1 MNLIRKMKCIEHK
14 SRLRYLAHNP
24 TGELVK
30 VITHQFTTADK
41 RNRIDLRKWFLLSK
55 ESK

>member
-1 MNLIRKMKCIEHK
+1 MKCIENK

-41 RNRIDLRKWFLLSK
+41 RNRIDLKKWFLLSK

>member
-1 MNLIRKMKCIEHK
+1 MKCIEPK

-24 TGELVK
+24 TGELIR

-41 RNRIDLRKWFLLSK
+41 RNRITLDKVIDTIK
-55 ESK
+55 EKIG

>member
-1 MNLIRKMKCIEHK
+1 MKCIEHK

-24 TGELVK
+24 TGELIK
-30 VITHQFTTADK
+30 VLTHQFTTADK
-41 RNRIDLRKWFLLSK
+41 RNRIDLKKWFLLSK

>member
-1 MNLIRKMKCIEHK
+1 MKSIPPK

-30 VITHQFTTADK
+30 VITKEVK
-41 RNRIDLRKWFLLSK
+41 RKLELSK